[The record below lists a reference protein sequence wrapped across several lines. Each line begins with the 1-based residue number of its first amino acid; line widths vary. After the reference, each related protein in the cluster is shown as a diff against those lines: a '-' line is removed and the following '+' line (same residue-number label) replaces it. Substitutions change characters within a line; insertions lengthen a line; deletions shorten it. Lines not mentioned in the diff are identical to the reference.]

1 MMQWTSSEQKDC
13 SSVLSVYVFVFG
25 NYEVMYVRDDAN
37 VPILDS
43 KTLNDANT
51 GTGT

>member
-1 MMQWTSSEQKDC
+1 MMQLTSSEQKDC
-13 SSVLSVYVFVFG
+13 SSVLSVYVFG

>member
-1 MMQWTSSEQKDC
+1 MMQLTSSEQKDY
-13 SSVLSVYVFVFG
+13 SSVLSVYVFG